1 MLQIALLFAFVIP
14 AILFFLAQQRIL
26 QVISPE
32 NREMSPGSVWL
43 QFIPV
48 FGMVWQFIV
57 VTRIA
62 RSVSKEMVSKMGD
75 SILDHSQVQ
84 IKETDESPTYT
95 IGIAYCIL
103 TTFGVII
110 NYATKNSLHT
120 WRYSEVFLSLQEWF
134 AGSFIGSGS
143 LTQKTNWSHYQPGL
157 RNNQSINQASG
168 ISGSTNFFNFSK
180 DSCHPK

>member
-43 QFIPV
+43 QLIPF
-48 FGMVWQFIV
+48 FGMVWQFFV

-62 RSVSKEMVSKMGD
+62 HSVFKEMVSKMGE

-84 IKETDESPTYT
+84 IEGKDESPIYS

-103 TTFGVII
+103 TTVAVII
-110 NYATKNSLHT
+110 NYSTRHSTSPLRLFGSLLFLTGMICWIIYWVRLVNTKNKL
-120 WRYSEVFLSLQEWF
+120 VGLS
-134 AGSFIGSGS
+134 AGIA
-143 LTQKTNWSHYQPGL
+143 
-157 RNNQSINQASG
+157 R
-168 ISGSTNFFNFSK
+168 
-180 DSCHPK
+180 